1 MKRKVRSTLF
11 FCALAAS
18 LAGCTLKLAVARS
31 AAGVLD
37 DTMAAL
43 SAETDIVQGR
53 EAAASLL
60 VLLEGFIRS
69 DPENPA
75 LRRAAAQAY
84 GSFAFGFLEKDE
96 PERARRLYRRGLD
109 HGLRALG
116 AAPGFQKAVKGA
128 LPAFRR
134 RLEASNK
141 KDLPL
146 LFWTAYCWSGW
157 INLSRN
163 DPDALADL
171 PKAAAMM
178 DRARA
183 LDPKYFHG
191 GPELFFG
198 VYYGSRSPL
207 LGGDPKKARAHFE
220 RAVAASD
227 GRFLMAK
234 FLYARHYAVQSQDK
248 KLFIQLLTEV
258 ETAPAGLLP
267 DQALANAL
275 ARKRARELREQAEE
289 LF

>member
-1 MKRKVRSTLF
+1 MKRQVLSTLF

-18 LAGCTLKLAVARS
+18 LAGCSLKFAVARS
-31 AAGVLD
+31 ATGVLD

-43 SAETDIVQGR
+43 SAETDIAQGR

-84 GSFAFGFLEKDE
+84 GSFSFGFLEKEE
-96 PERARRLYRRGLD
+96 PDRARNLYRRGLN
-109 HGLRALG
+109 HGLRALREK
-116 AAPGFQKAVKGA
+116 PGFARAVKA
-128 LPAFRR
+128 DLPAFRKN
-134 RLEASNK
+134 LDTLGEE
-141 KDLPL
+141 DLPL
-146 LFWTAYCWSGW
+146 LFWTAYCLSGW
-157 INLSRN
+157 INLSRS

-171 PKAAAMM
+171 PRAAAMM
-178 DRARA
+178 DRTLA
-183 LDPKYFHG
+183 LDPGFFHG

-220 RAVAASD
+220 RAVAAS
-227 GRFLMAK
+227 GGKFLMAK

-248 KLFIQLLTEV
+248 KLFVKLLTEV
-258 ETAPAGLLP
+258 ENAPPGILP

-275 ARKRARELREQAEE
+275 ARKRARALREQAEE

>member
-1 MKRKVRSTLF
+1 MKRKVRNTLF

-18 LAGCTLKLAVARS
+18 LAGCTLKLIVARS
-31 AAGVLD
+31 ATGVLD
-37 DTMAAL
+37 DTIAAL
-43 SAETDIVQGR
+43 SAETDITQGR

-116 AAPGFQKAVKGA
+116 AIPGFSKSARGE
-128 LPAFRR
+128 LPAFRKN
-134 RLEASNK
+134 LGAIG
-141 KDLPL
+141 KDNLPL

-178 DRARA
+178 ARARA
-183 LDPKYFHG
+183 LDPHFFHG

-220 RAVAASD
+220 RAIAAS
-227 GRFLMAK
+227 GGKFLMAK
-234 FLYARHYAVQSQDK
+234 LLYARYYAVQSQDK
-248 KLFIQLLTEV
+248 KLFTKLLTEI
-258 ETAPAGLLP
+258 ENAPEGSLP
-267 DQALANAL
+267 EQGLANAL
-275 ARKRARELREQAEE
+275 ARKRARELREQAQE